1 MVGMG
6 IESASNYGFRADME
20 AQPQN
25 IVLNGENDEPI
36 RNSAL
41 DPPALCDWM
50 FPERSKLA

>member
-1 MVGMG
+1 MG